1 MLFWRDACVHG
12 GEKLGGDGNWVALG
26 IELLYIYMYTANSI
40 KIVLKKMER
49 IKCER
54 ERLVGNEGFLP
65 EYITIRKSRLEI
77 SKKINFVRF
86 VYF

>member
-1 MLFWRDACVHG
+1 MHG
-12 GEKLGGDGNWVALG
+12 GEKLGGDGNWVAMG
-26 IELLYIYMYTANSI
+26 IELLYIPTANSI
-40 KIVLKKMER
+40 KVVLKKMEKIER
-49 IKCER
+49 DR

-77 SKKINFVRF
+77 SKKLNFVRF